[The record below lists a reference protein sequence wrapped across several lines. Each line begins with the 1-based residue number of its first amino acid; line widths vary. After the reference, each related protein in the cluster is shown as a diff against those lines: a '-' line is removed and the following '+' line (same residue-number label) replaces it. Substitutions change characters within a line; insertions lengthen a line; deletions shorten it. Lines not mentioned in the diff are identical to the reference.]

1 MRLDAPNLH
10 DEFHHNMADPD
21 PYTALAGVLA
31 NLGKQFNPIEDNSF
45 RSRMASYSSNVNQIN
60 LPGPQSDEKR
70 LLEKEVTALASRIHY
85 LEGRLAGSAATLPI
99 TPNEPLSSAF
109 LPYASPINSPAPSRQ
124 PPRRESA
131 SLVNSL
137 LAKSDSQKGEQ
148 PPRQFTEDELNS
160 LREHVDKQSE
170 QIREQKEYIDS
181 INDKLQQQRRATEQA
196 LGSIT
201 GSMDDVE
208 TLKREL
214 SKNQQINSTYQKVL
228 REIGSIVTAV
238 ANGDLSK
245 KVLIN
250 AKERDPEIAT
260 FKRTINKMVDQLQEF
275 ASQVT
280 HLAKE
285 VGTEGRLGGQAV
297 LPGVD
302 GIWAELTN
310 NGLHR
315 SASLPLFVITR

>member
-1 MRLDAPNLH
+1 MRLYAPNLN
-10 DEFHHNMADPD
+10 DQYCTMAEPD
-21 PYTALAGVLA
+21 TYKALAGVLA
-31 NLGKQFNPIEDNSF
+31 NLGKQHQPVEDDSF
-45 RSRMASYSSNVNQIN
+45 RSRIANYSTNLNQIK
-60 LPGPQSDEKR
+60 LPGPESDSKR
-70 LLEKEVTALASRIHY
+70 SLEKEIASLASRIQY
-85 LEGRLAGSAATLPI
+85 LETRVPGTAATGLPI
-99 TPNEPLSSAF
+99 TPNEPLASAF
-109 LPYASPINSPAPSRQ
+109 PPYASPNTSPTSSRQ
-124 PPRRESA
+124 VPRRGSA
-131 SLVNSL
+131 SVVNSL
-137 LAKSDSQKGEQ
+137 LAKSDSPKGDQ
-148 PPRQFTEDELNS
+148 PPRQFTEEELIL
-160 LREHVDKQSE
+160 LRDHVDRQSE

-181 INDKLQQQRRATEQA
+181 INGKLEQQRRATEQA

-228 REIGSIVTAV
+228 REIGSIITAV

-310 NGLHR
+310 NGSSHPYTFR
-315 SASLPLFVITR
+315 VQVPC